1 MILDLGYYISSN
13 KFIGCAASYI
23 IDSAY
28 MNKGLNFTA
37 LIKKFQY
44 NSKEGLKINI
54 SIIGTGYVGLVTG
67 VCLSDVSNK
76 VICFDIDENKISL
89 LKNGSVS
96 IYEPGLDLKLNKNIS
111 TGNLTFSCDFKKTC
125 MSEIIFIAVGTP
137 SGSDGAADLSSIYK
151 VAKKIGKQ
159 IANNKIIVVKSTVPV
174 GNTHKVR
181 DIILSEIEMRG
192 VDIDVAVIN
201 NPEFLRE
208 GKAVSDFMS
217 PDRIIVGSDVDN
229 INKTIKNLYHPFS
242 IKKDKL
248 IFMDVLSSE
257 MTKYASNSMLANRI
271 SFMNEISRIC
281 EAVGANVN
289 NVRNGMGADTRIGYK
304 YLYPSVGYGGSCFPK
319 DLKALDKLSSD
330 LGYKPQLVR
339 STISVNSNQV
349 KHFIIGL
356 LIFLK
361 K

>member
-1 MILDLGYYISSN
+1 
-13 KFIGCAASYI
+13 
-23 IDSAY
+23 
-28 MNKGLNFTA
+28 
-37 LIKKFQY
+37 
-44 NSKEGLKINI
+44 
-54 SIIGTGYVGLVTG
+54 
-67 VCLSDVSNK
+67 
-76 VICFDIDENKISL
+76 

-174 GNTHKVR
+174 GTTHKVR

-248 IFMDVLSSE
+248 IFM
-257 MTKYASNSMLANRI
+257 
-271 SFMNEISRIC
+271 
-281 EAVGANVN
+281 
-289 NVRNGMGADTRIGYK
+289 
-304 YLYPSVGYGGSCFPK
+304 
-319 DLKALDKLSSD
+319 
-330 LGYKPQLVR
+330 
-339 STISVNSNQV
+339 
-349 KHFIIGL
+349 
-356 LIFLK
+356 
-361 K
+361 